1 MYTRTLLCL
10 HKNVFQDLKK
20 LYGLLVDF
28 VEECGQPQE
37 LQGQHKVNDIHYC
50 SYAEKQEI
58 FGHVHMGNFQRLL
71 VNDIH
76 D

>member
-1 MYTRTLLCL
+1 M
-10 HKNVFQDLKK
+10 H
-20 LYGLLVDF
+20 F
-28 VEECGQPQE
+28 VEECDQPQE

-50 SYAEKQEI
+50 SCAEKQEI
-58 FGHVHMGNFQRLL
+58 FGHVHMGNFQQLL